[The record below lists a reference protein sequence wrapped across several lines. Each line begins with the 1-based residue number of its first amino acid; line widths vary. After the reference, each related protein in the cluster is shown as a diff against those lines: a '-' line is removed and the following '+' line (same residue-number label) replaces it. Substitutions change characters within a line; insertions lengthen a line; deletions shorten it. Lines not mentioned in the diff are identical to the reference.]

1 MRRPLFLLALTM
13 IYACKSD
20 LSNTKKEKNNLP
32 PNIEIAKNIEVY
44 YSENALKS
52 ALLTAP
58 VMMREQDSVNKTTF
72 PNGIKL
78 DMFNP
83 DGTLGSTLTSK
94 YGEMDHLTNQMI
106 AKDSVVVNSTNGQN
120 LRCQD
125 LIWKQNERMLTTY
138 GKVALQTPTEI
149 IYGDTLIADENLKIY
164 RIKKVTG
171 IAQVKK

>member
-1 MRRPLFLLALTM
+1 M

-20 LSNTKKEKNNLP
+20 LSNTKKEKNDLP

-106 AKDSVVVNSTNGQN
+106 AKDSVV
-120 LRCQD
+120 R
-125 LIWKQNERMLTTY
+125 E
-138 GKVALQTPTEI
+138 
-149 IYGDTLIADENLKIY
+149 
-164 RIKKVTG
+164 
-171 IAQVKK
+171 

>member
-1 MRRPLFLLALTM
+1 MKIRLLFLTLTL
-13 IYACKSD
+13 IYACRSD

-44 YSENALKS
+44 YSENAIKS
-52 ALLTAP
+52 AILTAP

-72 PNGIKL
+72 PNGIRL

-83 DGTLGSTLTSK
+83 DGSLGSTLTSK

-106 AKDSVVVNSTNGQN
+106 AKDSVVVNSTNGQS
-120 LRCQD
+120 LRCKD
-125 LIWKQNERMLTTY
+125 LVWKQNERMLSTY

-149 IYGDTLIADENLKIY
+149 IYGDTLFADENLKIY

>member
-1 MRRPLFLLALTM
+1 MKIRLLFLTLTL
-13 IYACKSD
+13 IYACRSD

-44 YSENALKS
+44 YSENAIKS

-72 PNGIKL
+72 PNGIRL

-83 DGTLGSTLTSK
+83 DGSLGSTLTSK

-106 AKDSVVVNSTNGQN
+106 AKDSVVVNSTNGQS
-120 LRCQD
+120 LRCKD
-125 LIWKQNERMLTTY
+125 LVWKQNERMLSTY

-149 IYGDTLIADENLKIY
+149 IYGDTLFADENLKIY

>member
-1 MRRPLFLLALTM
+1 
-13 IYACKSD
+13 
-20 LSNTKKEKNNLP
+20 
-32 PNIEIAKNIEVY
+32 
-44 YSENALKS
+44 
-52 ALLTAP
+52 
-58 VMMREQDSVNKTTF
+58 
-72 PNGIKL
+72 
-78 DMFNP
+78 MFNP